1 MAEKFCLKWNDF
13 QTNVST
19 TFRKLRTSD
28 HFYDVTLV
36 SDDQQHVS
44 AHKVVLSSSSEYF
57 KNILTSNKHSHPML
71 CLSGVNQEDLKN
83 ILDYVYNGEIQIYQ
97 DQLDQFLTIAQRFQ
111 LEGLMQ
117 GKEETSP
124 EPDKFENAVESFN
137 DNMKFAPKAGTE
149 NDVNHIK
156 SHKIITVESVNFEN
170 IEELDH
176 KINDMIEKVDGTQR
190 RRCIPCG
197 KLSRG
202 SSDAREHAE
211 THIEGLSFPC
221 QYCEKTFRSRLSLKT
236 HIIRRCLRK

>member
-1 MAEKFCLKWNDF
+1 MNDKFCLKWNDF
-13 QTNVST
+13 QANVSN
-19 TFRKLRTSD
+19 TFKRLRTSD

-36 SDDQQHVS
+36 SDDQQQVS
-44 AHKVVLSSSSEYF
+44 AHKIVLSSSSEYF
-57 KNILTSNKHSHPML
+57 KSILTSNSHSHPML

-97 DQLDQFLTIAQRFQ
+97 DQLDQFLNIAQRFQ

-124 EPDKFENAVESFN
+124 EPDKFENAVESLN
-137 DNMKFAPKAGTE
+137 DNMKFAPKVGME
-149 NDVNHIK
+149 NDVTHIK
-156 SHKIITVESVNFEN
+156 SQKIITVESVNFEN

-176 KINDMIEKVDGTQR
+176 KINDMIEKVDGTMR

-221 QYCEKTFRSRLSLKT
+221 QYCEKTFRSRVSLKM
-236 HIIRRCLRK
+236 HIIRSCLRK

>member
-36 SDDQQHVS
+36 SDDQQQVS
-44 AHKVVLSSSSEYF
+44 AHKVVLCSSSEYF

-97 DQLDQFLTIAQRFQ
+97 DQLDQFLNIAQRFQ

-124 EPDKFENAVESFN
+124 EPDKFENAVESSN
-137 DNMKFAPKAGTE
+137 DNKKFAPKVGME
-149 NDVNHIK
+149 NDNHIK
-156 SHKIITVESVNFEN
+156 SQKIITVESVNFEN

-176 KINDMIEKVDGTQR
+176 KINDMIEKVDGTMR

-221 QYCEKTFRSRLSLKT
+221 QYCEKTFRSRVSLKM
-236 HIIRRCLRK
+236 HIIRSCLRK

>member
-36 SDDQQHVS
+36 SDDQQQVS

-71 CLSGVNQEDLKN
+71 CLSGVNQEDLNN

-117 GKEETSP
+117 GKEEASP
-124 EPDKFENAVESFN
+124 EPDKFENAVESSN
-137 DNMKFAPKAGTE
+137 DNMKAGIE

-202 SSDAREHAE
+202 TSDAKEHAE